1 METRRILMS
10 DLYMK
15 AQKVTGNR
23 RKSKTYGE
31 NRVCAQEGCEQIM
44 SKYNHND
51 KCFQHAPKRIPRV
64 RGHELI
70 DGRKKK

>member
-1 METRRILMS
+1 MS

-15 AQKVTGNR
+15 AQKVTG
-23 RKSKTYGE
+23 
-31 NRVCAQEGCEQIM
+31 
-44 SKYNHND
+44 KYNHND